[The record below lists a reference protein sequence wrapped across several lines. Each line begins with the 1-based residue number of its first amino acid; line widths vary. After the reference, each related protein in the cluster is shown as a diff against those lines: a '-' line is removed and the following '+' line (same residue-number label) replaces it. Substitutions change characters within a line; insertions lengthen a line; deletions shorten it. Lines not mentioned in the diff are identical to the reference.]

1 VGAPRYC
8 LCTLKGCKN
17 LVQVR
22 ASANFFQR
30 HFSADNFFLEAP
42 DDVLPTRRLPW
53 NAANTMAIEG
63 LYEDQE
69 NTSSPMVRRRSS
81 VRRPL
86 GAINSN
92 TIMSPLASATK
103 AQKAPATAVA
113 PQQSPLFIITPEVS
127 PWTVPDSPMACPL
140 DEKEFARK
148 RSWGAMVLT
157 ALALGA
163 MLTIVAGPTI
173 MISHAS
179 ISATAPA
186 GVQSGPTFV
195 VEQSPIG
202 QAVEEQ
208 VVSYGDDGPTG
219 AGDEFDVD
227 QFLVEPAVPIEIA
240 ADDAAGFVDSWG
252 PEESAHNAAEVE
264 KSEPFAV
271 EDDWAPL
278 SIDDLAAGLEQV
290 TLQPA
295 EAEEE
300 TAAPWEASIM
310 SGPLHIPQK
319 SESDMPEFAGFARMS
334 AAGDLYLFTEADA
347 EFPTGMLALD
357 GCISTSDAHGTC
369 FALNTGVGAFEGC
382 VGDAEEAMEW
392 VNSARQVPCN

>member
-1 VGAPRYC
+1 
-8 LCTLKGCKN
+8 
-17 LVQVR
+17 
-22 ASANFFQR
+22 
-30 HFSADNFFLEAP
+30 
-42 DDVLPTRRLPW
+42 
-53 NAANTMAIEG
+53 MAIEG

-69 NTSSPMVRRRSS
+69 NTSSPMVRRRAS

-92 TIMSPLASATK
+92 TIMSPLASTTK
-103 AQKAPATAVA
+103 AQKTPAPTTAVA
-113 PQQSPLFIITPEVS
+113 APPTQSPVFVIAPEVS

-140 DEKEFARK
+140 DEKEFARR
-148 RSWGAMVLT
+148 RSWGAVALT

-163 MLTIVAGPTI
+163 MLALVAGPTI
-173 MISHAS
+173 MNSHAP
-179 ISATAPA
+179 IDATAPT

-202 QAVEEQ
+202 QAVQEQ
-208 VVSYGDDGPTG
+208 LVSYGDDGPDG

-227 QFLVEPAVPIEIA
+227 QFLVEPAIRQALLVEIA

-252 PEESAHNAAEVE
+252 PEGSAQNAVEVE
-264 KSEPFAV
+264 DDNGPSEPFVA

-278 SIDDLAAGLEQV
+278 SIDDLTAGLEQV
-290 TLQPA
+290 TLDPVR
-295 EAEEE
+295 AEEE

-310 SGPLHIPQK
+310 SGPLYIPQK

-357 GCISTSDAHGTC
+357 GCMSTADAHGTC
-369 FALNTGVGAFEGC
+369 FALNTRVGAFEGC
-382 VGDAEEAMEW
+382 VGDEEEAMEW

>member
-1 VGAPRYC
+1 MVP
-8 LCTLKGCKN
+8 
-17 LVQVR
+17 
-22 ASANFFQR
+22 ANFSTT
-30 HFSADNFFLEAP
+30 FSHNSPLLRGIRA
-42 DDVLPTRRLPW
+42 RRLAS
-53 NAANTMAIEG
+53 NAATTMAIEG

-69 NTSSPMVRRRSS
+69 NTSSPMVRRRAS

-103 AQKAPATAVA
+103 AQKTPAPATAVA
-113 PQQSPLFIITPEVS
+113 APPPQSPVFIIAPEVS

-148 RSWGAMVLT
+148 RSWGALLGLT

-163 MLTIVAGPTI
+163 MLAIVAGPTI
-173 MISHAS
+173 MNSHAP
-179 ISATAPA
+179 INAMVPA

-202 QAVEEQ
+202 QPVEEQ
-208 VVSYGDDGPTG
+208 VVSYGEDGPDG
-219 AGDEFDVD
+219 AGDKFDVD
-227 QFLVEPAVPIEIA
+227 QFFVEPAMPVEIA
-240 ADDAAGFVDSWG
+240 ADDAAGFVESWG
-252 PEESAHNAAEVE
+252 LEGSAHNAAEVE
-264 KSEPFAV
+264 DDHGPRVGV

-278 SIDDLAAGLEQV
+278 SVDDLAAGLEQV
-290 TLQPA
+290 TLEPA
-295 EAEEE
+295 GAEEE

-334 AAGDLYLFTEADA
+334 PAGDLYLFMEADA

-357 GCISTSDAHGTC
+357 GCMSTADAHGTC
-369 FALNTGVGAFEGC
+369 FALNTRVGAFEGC
-382 VGDAEEAMEW
+382 VGDEEEAMEW